1 MDNTSALISDFKGQ
15 ELKKKLLECLDKE
28 AREFSDVARQYFDKG
43 QLSVDD
49 RTGLLTAVINAVD
62 HVVAA
67 GDWNSSLFLRNIIK
81 PLIAIKAEAEAE
93 LGNLQNKAEHY
104 AIYHAVPIAGDE
116 LEVYISL
123 FQSDGYNIGKWA
135 MQLRSLDRYMVGR
148 PVYQNEMDVEKR
160 ISLRASGGNE
170 AYVVVVVKKKDV
182 MPQPL
187 AGALKDQF
195 DHLLLTLKE
204 RAVSSGRITAFIHQG
219 VRYYFVDGQL
229 IKG

>member
-1 MDNTSALISDFKGQ
+1 MDNTSALKSEFKSQ
-15 ELKKKLLECLDKE
+15 ELKKKLLDCLDRE
-28 AREFSDVARQYFDKG
+28 ARQFSEIARDYFNKD
-43 QLSVDD
+43 QLSKEDK
-49 RTGLLTAVINAVD
+49 TGLLKAVINTVD
-62 HVVAA
+62 HVMSA
-67 GDWNSSLFLRNIIK
+67 GDWDSSLFLHNTLK
-81 PLIAIKAEAEAE
+81 PLMQIKSDAE
-93 LGNLQNKAEHY
+93 LELSRLDLKADEK
-104 AIYHAVPIAGDE
+104 AVTLPAGVDE
-116 LEVYISL
+116 VEVYISL

-135 MQLRSLDRYMVGR
+135 MQMRSLERYMVGR

-160 ISLRASGGNE
+160 IRLRASGGNE